1 MVGPAKADAMNP
13 QKPRHDKRSFIRT
26 RGLTRGSGRSV
37 FAKAKDGP
45 RIEAKPRTGGHL
57 NEGLGG
63 NGDSKDT
70 TAESP

>member
-1 MVGPAKADAMNP
+1 
-13 QKPRHDKRSFIRT
+13 
-26 RGLTRGSGRSV
+26 V